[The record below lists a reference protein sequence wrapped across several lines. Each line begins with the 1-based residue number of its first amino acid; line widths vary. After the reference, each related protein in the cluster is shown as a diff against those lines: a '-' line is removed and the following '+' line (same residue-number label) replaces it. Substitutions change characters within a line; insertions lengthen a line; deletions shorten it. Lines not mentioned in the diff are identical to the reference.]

1 MAMMFRGLGKPT
13 DQLDIQIAPQGGG
26 FGPTDPGM
34 SMPSQMPMP
43 QTVPEKR
50 PGASFAGIAA
60 DFLAGM
66 AGQQGPYA
74 AQVQHQRA
82 LQERERLAQRQRM
95 AERDDYVWKLQQKQ
109 QFPDPVAPH
118 YWETNDGSLGMI
130 GPDGKPT
137 IAYKDPT
144 PKINWIRADNGD
156 GTQSLIPVGPNGPI
170 DAKGGDPAISPTPGP
185 TGNSGPASAGPGVPH
200 LTVDQMRSI
209 GQGVN
214 FSQWQQ
220 REGTP
225 VLVTSAEEM
234 ARVPVGTLVISPDGR
249 RGVKK

>member
-13 DQLDIQIAPQGGG
+13 DQLDISIVPSAGG
-26 FGPTDPGM
+26 FGPIDPGM
-34 SMPSQMPMP
+34 SMPSQMPAPAAM
-43 QTVPEKR
+43 PEKR

-82 LQERERLAQRQRM
+82 LQERQKLAEQQRM
-95 AERDDYVWKLQQKQ
+95 AERDDYVWKLQQKA
-109 QFPDPVAPH
+109 QFPDPVSPH
-118 YWETNDGSLGMI
+118 YWETNDGSLGMV

-137 IAYKDPT
+137 ILYKDPT

-156 GTQSLIPVGPNGPI
+156 GTQSLIPVGANGPI
-170 DAKGGDPAISPTPGP
+170 DAKGGDPGLGGAGGQPAPSP
-185 TGNSGPASAGPGVPH
+185 SAGPGVPH
-200 LTVDQMRSI
+200 LTVDQMRSMS
-209 GQGVN
+209 QGIN
-214 FSQWQQ
+214 FSDWQR

-234 ARVPVGTLVISPDGR
+234 ARVPAGTMVISLDGR
-249 RGVKK
+249 RGVKR